1 MCQQNRVS
9 LAVQCGANGATN
21 FDHQQP
27 EFNRHKRHL
36 TVQSKASAVS
46 HFYVAV
52 RHGLCLFR
60 YRADDDVGFGH
71 HTDQFGSVDADRH
84 YRFSFG
90 TTTFLINLL
99 FYLIEAVLLGKAM
112 PKWNILQIPAVLV
125 FGIFIDLGMA
135 VAKLIEPT
143 SWPAGLVMS
152 LAGNLWLAVGIV
164 LQVRS
169 KTLVQPG
176 EGAVLAISVVTRKAF
191 GSIKVFFDCFLVLS
205 AAVLGFLILN
215 EIVGIREGTLL
226 SAVLVGSLV
235 KGISKL
241 FPEKKKN

>member
-9 LAVQCGANGATN
+9 FAVQCGANGATN

-71 HTDQFGSVDADRH
+71 HTGL
-84 YRFSFG
+84 SFG

-125 FGIFIDLGMA
+125 FGAFIDLSMA
-135 VAKLIEPT
+135 LVKPFAPM
-143 SWPAGLVMS
+143 SWFTGLCMS
-152 LAGNLWLAVGIV
+152 LIGNVWLAAGIF
-164 LQVRS
+164 LQVGS

-205 AAVLGFLILN
+205 AAVLGFFVLN
-215 EIVGIREGTLL
+215 EIVGIREGTLI

>member
-1 MCQQNRVS
+1 MTINNQNS
-9 LAVQCGANGATN
+9 TDTNATS
-21 FDHQQP
+21 QS
-27 EFNRHKRHL
+27 NRKHL
-36 TVQSKASAVS
+36 PFRIFMLLFGTACASFGIALTTTS
-46 HFYVAV
+46 
-52 RHGLCLFR
+52 GL
-60 YRADDDVGFGH
+60 G
-71 HTDQFGSVDADRH
+71 TTPISSVPWTLTAITGL
-84 YRFSFG
+84 SFG

-125 FGIFIDLGMA
+125 FGAFIDFSMA
-135 VAKLIEPT
+135 LVKPFASM
-143 SWPAGLVMS
+143 SWFTGLCMS
-152 LAGNLWLAVGIV
+152 LIGNVWLAAGIF

-205 AAVLGFLILN
+205 AAVLGFFVLN
-215 EIVGIREGTLL
+215 EIVGIREGTLI

-235 KGISKL
+235 KEFRSFFL
-241 FPEKKKN
+241 KKEN

>member
-1 MCQQNRVS
+1 MTINNQNS
-9 LAVQCGANGATN
+9 TDTNATS
-21 FDHQQP
+21 QS
-27 EFNRHKRHL
+27 NRKHL
-36 TVQSKASAVS
+36 PFRIFMLLFGTACASFGIALTTTS
-46 HFYVAV
+46 
-52 RHGLCLFR
+52 GLGTITGL
-60 YRADDDVGFGH
+60 
-71 HTDQFGSVDADRH
+71 
-84 YRFSFG
+84 SFG

-125 FGIFIDLGMA
+125 FGAFIDLSMA
-135 VAKLIEPT
+135 LVKPFAPM
-143 SWPAGLVMS
+143 SWFTGLCMS
-152 LAGNLWLAVGIV
+152 LIGNVWLAAGIF

-205 AAVLGFLILN
+205 AAVLGFFVLN
-215 EIVGIREGTLL
+215 EIVGIREGTLI

>member
-1 MCQQNRVS
+1 MVK
-9 LAVQCGANGATN
+9 LG
-21 FDHQQP
+21 
-27 EFNRHKRHL
+27 
-36 TVQSKASAVS
+36 
-46 HFYVAV
+46 
-52 RHGLCLFR
+52 
-60 YRADDDVGFGH
+60 
-71 HTDQFGSVDADRH
+71 
-84 YRFSFG
+84 RFQIVERLKLHV
-90 TTTFLINLL
+90 TEVL
-99 FYLIEAVLLGKAM
+99 LLGKSM

-125 FGIFIDLGMA
+125 FGAFIDLSMA
-135 VAKLIEPT
+135 LVKPFAPM
-143 SWPAGLVMS
+143 SWFTGLCMS
-152 LAGNLWLAVGIV
+152 WIGNVWLAAGIF

-205 AAVLGFLILN
+205 AAVLGFFVLN
-215 EIVGIREGTLL
+215 EIVGIREGTLI